1 MENKNVGLFD
11 KTYFNPA
18 VFEKYVEQ
26 IERERTNELLSSTAI
41 VRRDDLKARMQE
53 QVGGNI
59 IVTPIS
65 GILTGAAD
73 NYDGQTDIKSDSTTT
88 FYQKR
93 VVVGRAHSWTEKDF
107 AFDITGGEDPMKP
120 VANQILD
127 WWADL
132 KQDSLLAILE
142 GIFKMTGANNKK
154 FVDEHTYEDKAFGQV
169 TLNNSLQKAFGSKK
183 NNFAAAIMNSAV
195 ATQLENLQLVQ
206 YARFTDSRGIERPMA
221 LANLNGRPIIIDD
234 SLPVNG
240 DKYTSYILGKGAF
253 EYTEAG
259 AKTPYETDRNPAKNG
274 GEDTLYTR
282 DRWCF
287 APRGISFT
295 EEAMVSLSPTDKEL
309 ANGKNWEVVADP
321 DNNPFPLNQI
331 PIARVITGIADLTGG
346 SVTVNAED
354 VRVEDA
360 GAGSKPQE

>member
-1 MENKNVGLFD
+1 MAETNKVGIFD
-11 KTYFNPA
+11 KTVFNPA
-18 VFEKYVEQ
+18 VFEQYVDI
-26 IERERTNELLSSTAI
+26 IERERTNELLNSDAI
-41 VRRDDLKARMQE
+41 VKRDDLKARMQD

-65 GILTGAAD
+65 GLLTGDAD
-73 NYDGQTDIKSDSTTT
+73 NYDGQTDIKADSTTT
-88 FYQKR
+88 MYQKR
-93 VVVGRAHSWTEKDF
+93 VVIGRAHGWTEKDF
-107 AFDITGGEDPMKP
+107 AFDITGGHDPMRS

-142 GIFKMTGANNKK
+142 GIFKMSKAKDKK
-154 FVDEHTYEDKAFGQV
+154 FVESHTYEDNVFGQV
-169 TLNNSLQKAFGSKK
+169 TLNNALQKAFKAHKG
-183 NNFAAAIMNSAV
+183 NFAAAIMNSAV
-195 ATQLENLQLVQ
+195 ATQLENLQLIQ
-206 YARFTDSRGIERPMA
+206 YAKYTDARGIERPMA

-253 EYTEAG
+253 EYTDAG
-259 AKTPYETDRNPAKNG
+259 AKVPYETDRNPARNG

-295 EEAMVSLSPTDKEL
+295 ENSMASLSPIDSEL
-309 ANGKNWEVVADP
+309 AKGENWEVVSDV
-321 DNNPFPLNQI
+321 DGNTFPLSQI
-331 PIARVITGIADLTGG
+331 PIARVITGVGDLTGAD
-346 SVTVNAED
+346 VEINAEN
-354 VRVEDA
+354 VNVEGA
-360 GAGSKPQE
+360 GA

>member
-18 VFEKYVEQ
+18 VFEKYVDQ
-26 IERERTNELLSSTAI
+26 IERERTNELLNSEAI
-41 VRRDDLKARMQE
+41 IERNDLKLRMQE

-65 GILTGAAD
+65 GLLTGDAN
-73 NYDGQTDIKSDSTTT
+73 NYDGQTDITTDSTTT
-88 FYQKR
+88 MYQKR
-93 VVVGRAHSWTEKDF
+93 VVIGRAHGWTEKDF
-107 AFDITGGEDPMKP
+107 AFDITGGRDPMEP

-142 GIFKMTGANNKK
+142 GIFKMTGGNNRK
-154 FVDEHTYEDKAFGQV
+154 FVDQHTYEDATFGQV

-183 NNFAAAIMNSAV
+183 GNFAAAIMNSAV

-206 YARFTDSRGIERPMA
+206 YARFTDARGIERPMA

-234 SLPVNG
+234 SLPVNDG
-240 DKYTSYILGKGAF
+240 KYTSYILGKGAF

-259 AKTPYETDRNPAKNG
+259 AKTPYEADRDPVANG
-274 GEDTLYTR
+274 GENKLYTR

-287 APRGISFT
+287 APKGISFT
-295 EEAMVSLSPTDKEL
+295 EASMASLSPTDTEL
-309 ANGKNWEVVADP
+309 ATGKNWEVVSDP
-321 DNNPFPLNQI
+321 DGNPFPLNQI
-331 PIARVITGIADLTGG
+331 PIARVITEVSDLTGAD
-346 SVTVNAED
+346 VQIDADTVN
-354 VRVEDA
+354 VE
-360 GAGSKPQE
+360 GAAA